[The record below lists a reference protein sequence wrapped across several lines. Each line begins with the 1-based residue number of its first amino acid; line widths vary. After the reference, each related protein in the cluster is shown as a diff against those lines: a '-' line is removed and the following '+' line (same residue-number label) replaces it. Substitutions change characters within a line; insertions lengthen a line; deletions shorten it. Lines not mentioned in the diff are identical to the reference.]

1 MVQGCVLPTYNN
13 TNCRL
18 HAPSQGSYFNSQ
30 LIRKGCASDDDST
43 ARVPKGGNYSSV
55 HQWDEQNV
63 THSYN
68 RIEVLTHNIS

>member
-18 HAPSQGSYFNSQ
+18 YTPNQGSYFNSQ
-30 LIRKGCASDDDST
+30 LIRKGCTSDGDST
-43 ARVPKGGNYSSV
+43 ARVPKGGSYSSV

-63 THSYN
+63 TRTYN
-68 RIEVLTHNIS
+68 RIIFN